1 MCGICGYV
9 GPPEAALDPA
19 SARAMRDSLRHRG
32 PDGAGEA
39 PLSPLGGGNGL
50 RGWLGHRR
58 LKIIDLTPAAHQPM
72 ANEEGSVVLGY
83 NGEVYNF
90 RELRRELE
98 GRGFHFRSSGD
109 TEVVLRAYEAFADDF
124 VSRLDGMFA
133 VAVWDA
139 RKVRLLLARDRV
151 GKKPLFYADLG
162 DRIAFASELKS
173 LLLCPWVPRS
183 MDVERLPEYLTFGY
197 VPHPH
202 TFYHGIRQVPPA
214 ALMAF
219 DREGLTGPREYWD
232 PLPGQPDVPAR
243 EAPSRVAE
251 LLRAATHRR
260 MVSDV
265 PLGALLSGG
274 IDSSIVVGLMREA
287 SAEPVHTFSI
297 GFSDEPSFDERA
309 PARLV
314 ADHFG
319 TRHKDFDVRLD
330 AIALMDRLLWH
341 HDQPFADSSA
351 IPTYLVSRAA
361 REYVTVVLNGDG
373 GDEVFGGYDR
383 FVAAAV
389 SRRLRPRVA
398 RAARRATSVLQ
409 RDHGYY
415 SLRRR
420 AERFLELAEAPVIH
434 RYQSWIAVVNR
445 ELLHELLAPGLR
457 ERASPTA
464 VEASMR
470 IQYERASHLPSLD
483 QILFANLKTYLPDD
497 LAVKMD
503 RMSMAHSLEAR
514 SPFLDTAL
522 IEYAAGI
529 PARDK
534 VGVRRLKPVLRR
546 AFRPLLP
553 DAVWNRKKHGFGV
566 PMGKWMRGELGT
578 MFRDEVLGFGAR
590 TGDFID
596 RGVAARL
603 WEEHRRG
610 EHEHGFRLWTLLTL
624 ERWLR
629 SLEQPLSA
637 EPPRGEEIVDASVR
651 SSPTAL

>member
-1 MCGICGYV
+1 MCGICGYL
-9 GPPEAALDPA
+9 GPPDAALDA
-19 SARAMRDSLRHRG
+19 ATARAMRDSLRHRG

-39 PLSPLGGGNGL
+39 PLSPLDGGNDL

-72 ANEEGSVVLGY
+72 ANEDGSVLLGY

-98 GRGFHFRSSGD
+98 GRGFRFRSSGD
-109 TEVVLRAYEAFADDF
+109 TEVVLRAYEAFGDEF
-124 VSRLDGMFA
+124 VRRLDGMFA
-133 VAVWDA
+133 LALWDA
-139 RKVRLLLARDRV
+139 RKARLLLARDRV
-151 GKKPLFYADLG
+151 GKKPLFYANLG

-173 LLLCPWVPRS
+173 LLLCPWLPRG

-197 VPHPH
+197 VPNPY
-202 TFYHGIRQVPPA
+202 TLYEKIRQVPPA
-214 ALMAF
+214 ALVAF
-219 DREGLTGPREYWD
+219 DRNGLTGPREYWD
-232 PLPGQPDVPAR
+232 PLPAQPDVPVGDA
-243 EAPSRVAE
+243 ASRVGV
-251 LLRAATHRR
+251 LLRAATRRR

-274 IDSSIVVGLMREA
+274 IDSSIVVGLMSEA

-297 GFSDEPSFDERA
+297 GFPEEPSFDERA
-309 PARLV
+309 PARRV

-319 TRHKDFDVRLD
+319 TRHTEFAVRLD
-330 AIALMDRLLWH
+330 AVALMDRLLWH

-351 IPTYLVSRAA
+351 IPTYLVSRLA
-361 REYVTVVLNGDG
+361 REHVTVVLNGDG

-389 SRRLRPRVA
+389 SRRLPAGVA
-398 RAARRATSVLQ
+398 RAARRATGVLH

-420 AERFLELAEAPVIH
+420 AERFLELAEAPVID
-434 RYQSWIAVVNR
+434 RYQSWIAVANR
-445 ELLHELLAPGLR
+445 ELLHELLAPRLR
-457 ERASPTA
+457 DLATPSS

-522 IEYAAGI
+522 IEYAARI
-529 PARDK
+529 PARGR

-546 AFRPLLP
+546 AFYPLLP
-553 DAVWNRKKHGFGV
+553 EAVWNRKKHGFGV

-578 MFRDEVLGFGAR
+578 MFEDEVLGLGAR

-596 RGVAARL
+596 MGVAARL
-603 WEEHRRG
+603 WDEHRRG
-610 EHEHGFRLWTLLTL
+610 EREHGFRLWTLLTL

-629 SLEQPLSA
+629 SLERPIHA
-637 EPPRGEEIVDASVR
+637 APPREAEVVEGASVR
-651 SSPTAL
+651 

>member
-9 GPPEAALDPA
+9 GPPDAAIDPA
-19 SARAMRDSLRHRG
+19 SAHAMRDSLRHRG

-39 PLSPLGGGNGL
+39 SLSALDGGTDL

-58 LKIIDLTPAAHQPM
+58 LKIIDLTLAAHQPM
-72 ANEEGSVVLGY
+72 ANEDRSVVLGY

-98 GRGFHFRSSGD
+98 GRGFRFRSSGD
-109 TEVVLRAYEAFADDF
+109 TEVVLRAYEAFGDDF
-124 VSRLDGMFA
+124 VRRLDGMFA
-133 VAVWDA
+133 LAVWDA
-139 RKVRLLLARDRV
+139 RKARLLLARDRV

-162 DRIAFASELKS
+162 DRIAFASEIKS
-173 LLLCPWVPRS
+173 LLLCPWVPRG
-183 MDVERLPEYLTFGY
+183 MDAERLPEYLTFGY
-197 VPHPH
+197 VPNPR
-202 TFYHGIRQVPPA
+202 TFYKTIRQVPPA
-214 ALMAF
+214 ALVAF
-219 DREGLTGPREYWD
+219 DRDGLTGPHEYWD
-232 PLPGQPDVPAR
+232 ALPEQLDVPAGD
-243 EAPSRVAE
+243 AASRVAE
-251 LLRAATHRR
+251 LLRAATRRR
-260 MVSDV
+260 MMSDV

-274 IDSSIVVGLMREA
+274 IDSSLVVGLMSEA

-297 GFSDEPSFDERA
+297 GFPDEPSFDERA

-319 TRHKDFDVRLD
+319 TRHTEFAVQLD
-330 AIALMDRLLWH
+330 AVALMDRLLWH
-341 HDQPFADSSA
+341 HDQPYADSSA
-351 IPTYLVSRAA
+351 IPTYIVSRLA
-361 REYVTVVLNGDG
+361 RQHVTVVLNGDG

-383 FVAAAV
+383 FVAAAL
-389 SRRLRPRVA
+389 SRRLSPLVA
-398 RAARRATSVLQ
+398 RAARRATGALP

-420 AERFLELAEAPVIH
+420 AERFLELAEAPVTD
-434 RYQSWIAVVNR
+434 RYQSWIAVANR
-445 ELLHELLAPGLR
+445 ELLHELLAPRWRELR
-457 ERASPTA
+457 TPGG

-470 IQYERASHLPSLD
+470 IQYERASHLPFLD
-483 QILFANLKTYLPDD
+483 QIIFANFKTYLPDD

-522 IEYAAGI
+522 IEYAARI
-529 PARDK
+529 PARGK

-546 AFRPLLP
+546 AFGPSLP
-553 DAVWNRKKHGFGV
+553 EAVWNRKKHGFGV

-578 MFRDEVLGFGAR
+578 MFADEVLGSGGR

-596 RGVAARL
+596 TGVAARL
-603 WEEHRRG
+603 LEEHRRG
-610 EHEHGFRLWTLLTL
+610 EREHGFRLWTLLTL

-629 SLEQPLSA
+629 SLERPLSA
-637 EPPRGEEIVDASVR
+637 EPPPEGGGVDAGVR
-651 SSPTAL
+651 SLA